1 MKKMFVMMV
10 SAATL
15 ALTSCEVKETKYVL
29 NSDETSLNW
38 TGKYVADGHTH
49 MGTVKITEG
58 SIVYKGEE
66 FVSGEFK
73 IDMKSITATDVDG
86 EMKTNLEGHLNSLDY
101 FNTSEFSNATVTIE
115 KITADKIVAK
125 INVLG
130 KTVNADMPVKI
141 TKSEE
146 GFSAKGKFEL
156 DFSATQMPGFK
167 AAPKDPENAHP
178 DTKIAFELNLVLKK

>member
-1 MKKMFVMMV
+1 MFVMMF

-15 ALTSCEVKETKYVL
+15 ALTSCEVKETKYVV
-29 NSDETSLNW
+29 NSDETTLNW

-49 MGTVKITEG
+49 MGTVKITDGEL
-58 SIVYKGEE
+58 VYKGEE

-86 EMKTNLEGHLNSLDY
+86 EMKTNLEGHLNSMDY
-101 FNTSEFSNATVTIE
+101 FNTDAFKTATVTVE
-115 KITADKIVAK
+115 KVTSDKITAK

-130 KTVNADMPVKI
+130 KVVDAEMPVKI
-141 TKSEE
+141 TKTEDS
-146 GFSAKGKFEL
+146 FTAVGKFDL